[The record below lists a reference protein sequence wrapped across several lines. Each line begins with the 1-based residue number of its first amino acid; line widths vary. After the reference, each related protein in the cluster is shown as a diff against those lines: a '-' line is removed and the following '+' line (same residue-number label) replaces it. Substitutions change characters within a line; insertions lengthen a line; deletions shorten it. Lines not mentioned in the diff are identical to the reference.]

1 MDLFVD
7 VVVLLL
13 MFMHLILFAALAPK
27 NEITHFPGGRV
38 PESELRADSF
48 LDKYFTS
55 FSAWRVSVRILHWK
69 CYRHKAWGAFGGYRE
84 QVT

>member
-13 MFMHLILFAALAPK
+13 MFMHLVLFAALAPK
-27 NEITHFPGGRV
+27 NEVTQLSRGWV
-38 PESELRADSF
+38 PEPELRADSF

-55 FSAWRVSVRILHWK
+55 FSA
-69 CYRHKAWGAFGGYRE
+69 
-84 QVT
+84 